1 MIRHSEIEVKPRA
14 GERYRCPTCRLT
26 LDFDGTLE
34 QFVVPP
40 FETDHQSK
48 PPAERSRRLPP
59 PVASKPRKPKPPR
72 SGA

>member
-48 PPAERSRRLPP
+48 PPA
-59 PVASKPRKPKPPR
+59 
-72 SGA
+72 